1 MTTPKRKKIGIVIKL
16 RNPEAVQLAL
26 VLARNIRAAKHA
38 VFFAN
43 EIRTQK
49 DFKKTGKGSKFLS
62 KPAMAAQMDFIV
74 VLGGDGTFLSI
85 ARLMKGHS
93 IPILGINMGQLG
105 FLTEV
110 KKEEAVHV
118 VDDLIRNHFDEKSFT
133 VSQRALLDVSVVRDH
148 KEIFQGSV
156 VNDAVISKGAI
167 ARIIGVEVSV
177 NHQWVNT
184 VRADGLIV
192 ATPTGSTAYALA
204 AGGPI
209 CEPSIPVMVLAPIC
223 PHSLTQRPIVVPD
236 HLQIEVRLNHRPGH
250 VMLTLDGQDV
260 VDLKQN
266 DIVRV
271 CRNKKYPLKIVS
283 SPSRDYFGLIR
294 EKFKLGMR
302 A

>member
-1 MTTPKRKKIGIVIKL
+1 MTSNRKKKIGIVIKL
-16 RNPEAVQLAL
+16 RQPEAVLLAHT
-26 VLARNIRAAKHA
+26 LARNIQAAKHG
-38 VFFAN
+38 VFFAS
-43 EIRTQK
+43 EIRNQK
-49 DFKKTGKGSKFLS
+49 DFKKLSKGAKFLA
-62 KPAMAAQMDFIV
+62 KPALAAQMDFIL

-85 ARLMKGHS
+85 ARMMKGHS
-93 IPILGINMGQLG
+93 VPVLGINMGQLG

-118 VDDLIRNHFDEKSFT
+118 VDELIRNGFEESKIT
-133 VSQRALLDVSVVRDH
+133 VSPRALLDVTVIRDH
-148 KEIFQGSV
+148 KEVFRGSV

-167 ARIIGVEVSV
+167 ARIIGVEVSF
-177 NHQWVNT
+177 NNQWVNT

-192 ATPTGSTAYALA
+192 STPTGSTAYSLA

-209 CEPSIPVMVLAPIC
+209 CEPSVPVMVLSPIC

-236 HLQIEVRLNHRPGH
+236 HVEIEIKLNHRPGH

-271 CRNKKYPLKIVS
+271 CRNKKYALKIVS